1 MATVDKQ
8 YGPFRAH
15 EFPRAAGLIQVGYDT
30 MRDYL
35 QAHPALLASGG
46 TAAPRGRSPYDR

>member
-8 YGPFRAH
+8 YGPFAVH

-30 MRDYL
+30 MCDYL
-35 QAHPALLASGG
+35 QAHPGLSASDG
-46 TAAPRGRSPYDR
+46 TAAPRREVAV